1 MDTRK
6 LYLSDFVVLLVSA
19 LLALSVMAPK
29 IERAREVARANQCQD
44 NLKQL
49 GLAAHNY
56 HAAYD
61 KLPPGSG
68 GTDKGS
74 EGDPL
79 LGNSNRMSAWVAL
92 LPFCEQQALWEK
104 IANPMTI
111 DGQSYPAMGP
121 VPWYDP
127 KLYTP
132 WSERPTILVCSSD
145 PDAAQFATVP
155 SYVVNY
161 GDGIFDVG
169 APEGREM
176 EPYSQ
181 DETAKRGVFKRESVV
196 RFSAIL
202 DGLANTA
209 MSSES
214 KILGSRTARDVTGL
228 ALKPSLCIEAQKN
241 QTTNYWP
248 EGRGACWADGC
259 LRSTGFQTVLQPNSP
274 SATSDKGELE
284 GLMSISS
291 HHVDGAHVL
300 FADGAVRFVTNSID
314 TGDSTSPSVA
324 GPAAGGQA
332 YAKPNSKSPYGLWGA
347 IGTRSSREAIDLT
360 GLGIT
365 EAPTEFSA
373 NELADLQS
381 LPLEDWSLAKPE
393 SDFKARFVEIE
404 SKKKALFVM
413 GSGEPKI
420 ILLSDLKNS
429 DVVRAVEIDVKRKR
443 EARQGLVTQLELA
456 LSLLETKKFEQFA
469 TDFLPPELANDND
482 REEVMRQVVKERGRL
497 ILMLDAALI
506 ELKSNPPSPRVRAD
520 KSGNSLQIGL
530 DVNPRFSPEIRL
542 QLLLGKWRLAL

>member
-6 LYLSDFVVLLVSA
+6 LYLPDFVVLLVSA

-56 HAAYD
+56 HAAFNQ
-61 KLPPGSG
+61 LPPGSG
-68 GTDKGS
+68 GTDRGS
-74 EGDPL
+74 EADPL
-79 LGNSNRMSAWVAL
+79 LGNSNRLSAWVPL
-92 LPFCEQQALWEK
+92 TPFYEQQPLWEK

-111 DGQSYPAMGP
+111 GRQSYPAMGP

-127 KLYTP
+127 KRYTP
-132 WSERPTILVCSSD
+132 WSERPTTLICASD
-145 PDAAQFATVP
+145 PDAAQFAIAA

-181 DETAKRGVFKRESVV
+181 DESAKRGVFKRESVV
-196 RFSAIL
+196 RFRDIL
-202 DGLANTA
+202 DGLTNTA
-209 MSSES
+209 MFSES
-214 KILGSRTARDVTGL
+214 KILGSQTGREIAGL
-228 ALKPSLCIEAQKN
+228 PLNPSLCIEAQKN
-241 QTTNYWP
+241 QTTKYWP
-248 EGRGACWADGC
+248 AGRDACWADGS

-284 GLMSISS
+284 GVMSISS

-300 FADGAVRFVTNSID
+300 FADGAVKFVTNSID
-314 TGDSTSPSVA
+314 AGDSSSPSVA
-324 GPAAGGQA
+324 GPAAGGEA

-360 GLGIT
+360 DIGIA
-365 EAPTEFSA
+365 EAPPEFSA
-373 NELADLQS
+373 EELAELKS
-381 LPLEDWSLAKPE
+381 LPLEDWSLTKPE
-393 SDFKARFVEIE
+393 SKFKARFVEIQ
-404 SKKKALFVM
+404 SKKKSLFIM
-413 GSGEPKI
+413 ESGDAKS
-420 ILLSDLKNS
+420 ILLSDLETS
-429 DVVRAVEIDVKRKR
+429 DAVRTVEIDLKRKR
-443 EARQGLVTQLELA
+443 EARQELVTQLELG

-469 TDFLPPELANDND
+469 TDFLPPELANDKD
-482 REEVMRQVVKERGRL
+482 RDEVMRQVVKERGRL
-497 ILMLDAALI
+497 ILMLDAALV
-506 ELKSNPPSPRVRAD
+506 ELKSNTPSPRVRTD
-520 KSGNSLQIGL
+520 KSGSSMQINL
-530 DVNPRFSPEIRL
+530 DVNPRFTPEMRL